1 MKRNLVFLLTGFLAI
16 SSLSAGLPSYQVMA
30 AEADGSSE
38 YAQQAEI
45 SFLVMDENGIIL
57 DQGSQYSL
65 TEGET
70 CVIDVFWDD
79 LPADTLPV
87 NLPTSSRSQKTAV
100 SLLSLPE
107 PAGSS
112 FPSPATRRQKQLHI
126 RSQSKRPK
134 RLKRKTLKKSLS
146 KKNRP
151 KNRLKKLKS
160 SPISRQRSW
169 KKLLQR
175 KFPNR

>member
-16 SSLSAGLPSYQVMA
+16 SSVSAGLPSYQVVA

-38 YAQQAEI
+38 SVQQAEI
-45 SFLVMDENGIIL
+45 SFLVMDENGILL
-57 DQGSQYSL
+57 DKGSQYSL

-70 CVIDVFWDD
+70 
-79 LPADTLPV
+79 L

-126 RSQSKRPK
+126 RSQSK
-134 RLKRKTLKKSLS
+134 
-146 KKNRP
+146 
-151 KNRLKKLKS
+151 KLKS
-160 SPISRQRSW
+160 LRRLRKPKSQKRLQ
-169 KKLLQR
+169 KLRML
-175 KFPNR
+175 KL